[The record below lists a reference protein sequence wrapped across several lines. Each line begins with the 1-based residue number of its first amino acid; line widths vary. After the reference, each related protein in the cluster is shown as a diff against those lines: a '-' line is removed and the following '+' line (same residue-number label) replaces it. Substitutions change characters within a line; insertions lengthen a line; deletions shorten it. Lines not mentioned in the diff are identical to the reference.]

1 MQKDKAFFAESLAV
15 KVAAC
20 KKDGDFANA
29 LEFVLP
35 YEKFCCQLAE
45 KIIRKSAG
53 LFLIK
58 EAERIQGIFYFKEK
72 TTLLCCLPKKR
83 KKIAQALSD
92 FFCGKSIFALA
103 GKDDYIEFL
112 QKTLSLSPKEKRTFF
127 LMSQKKKVCT
137 SNTSPFQKDLVS
149 CCKKDAS
156 NLMPLHTGFFKE
168 EVLPPGKEVYVPS
181 LLSELEKLLQKQK
194 MLAVKKDGIFVA
206 KVQTN
211 ASSKNFIQ
219 IGGVYTLPQ
228 YRKKGYAEF
237 LTRTIAKEIR
247 SQEKTPILFVR
258 KENSSAIALY
268 KKCGFKSYGTFC
280 FVYC

>member
-15 KVAAC
+15 EVAAC
-20 KKDGDFANA
+20 KKDGDFAKA

-58 EAERIQGIFYFKEK
+58 EAEKIQGIFYFKEK
-72 TTLLCCLPKKR
+72 NTLLCCLPKKR
-83 KKIAQALSD
+83 KKIAKSLSD

-103 GKDDYIEFL
+103 GKTDYIDFL
-112 QKTLSLSPKEKRTFF
+112 QKTLNLSPKEKRTFF
-127 LMSQKKKVCT
+127 LMSHKKKLCGQ
-137 SNTSPFQKDLVS
+137 SSSPLQKDLVE

-156 NLMPLHTGFFKE
+156 KLMPLHTGFFKE
-168 EVLPPGKEVYVPS
+168 EVLPQGKEIYLPS
-181 LLSELEKLLQKQK
+181 LLRDLEKLLEKQK
-194 MLAVKKDGIFVA
+194 ILAVEKDGIFVA

-211 ASSKNFIQ
+211 ASSKNFTQ

-228 YRKKGYAEF
+228 HRSKGYAEF
-237 LTRTIAKEIR
+237 LTRTITNEICG
-247 SQEKTPILFVR
+247 QAKTPILFVR
-258 KENSSAIALY
+258 KENSAALSLY
-268 KKCGFKSYGTFC
+268 KKCGFKIYGTFC
-280 FVYC
+280 FLYC